1 MAKWNALTYVTLNE
15 GVCSFVYVFLISVVY
30 VCSVFTLFNNTF

>member
-1 MAKWNALTYVTLNE
+1 MAKWNAHTYVTLNE